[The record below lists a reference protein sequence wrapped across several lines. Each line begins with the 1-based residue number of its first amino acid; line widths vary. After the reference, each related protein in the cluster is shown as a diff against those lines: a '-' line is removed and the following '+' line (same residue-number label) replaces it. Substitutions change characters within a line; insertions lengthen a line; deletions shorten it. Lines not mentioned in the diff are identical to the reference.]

1 MAKKAANAVLII
13 LTLTL
18 ALLFAACAIDIYRDG
33 IQARRLRAD
42 ADIYTPDAISSRF
55 RIIRPFLAAWFIAL
69 LANCVFKLHDGEDE
83 KKTDGKNDGVPV
95 YGPLWLRYA
104 LLGLALVLTV
114 LGILNGGLRDVL
126 VKAVNICTECI
137 GLG

>member
-1 MAKKAANAVLII
+1 MAKKAANVVLII

-18 ALLFAACAIDIYRDG
+18 ALLFAACALDIYRDG
-33 IQARRLRAD
+33 MEARRLRAD
-42 ADIYTPDAISSRF
+42 ADIYTPQAISSHF
-55 RIIRPFLAAWFIAL
+55 RLIRPFLVAWFAAL
-69 LANCVFKLHDGEDE
+69 IANCVFNPHGRKEE
-83 KKTDGKNDGVPV
+83 KKPEGKNDGFPV

-104 LLGLALVLTV
+104 LLCLAFVFTV
-114 LGILNGGLRDVL
+114 LGILNGGLKDVL